1 MNEPTME
8 PAAESGWAK
17 AALRLATLTGLI
29 LAFAFAPPTDEP
41 LPPWLVILL
50 CLGAS
55 RVPSLYEGL
64 SAARDL
70 ELTLPFVAI
79 ALLGLG
85 RFASGGLLALG
96 AETCAAA
103 LLLASA
109 TGFVAALGSPTR
121 WRLALASLPLLAALT
136 FAWSLDRPFPVS
148 SGELVLALLLATATR
163 GRLRK

>member
-1 MNEPTME
+1 MNEPALE
-8 PAAESGWAK
+8 PVAGSGWAK
-17 AALRLATLTGLI
+17 AALRLATMAGLVM
-29 LAFAFAPPTDEP
+29 AFAFAPPTDEP

-70 ELTLPFVAI
+70 ELTLPFLAI
-79 ALLGLG
+79 ALVGLA
-85 RFASGGLLALG
+85 RFSSGGLLALG
-96 AETCAAA
+96 TETGAAA

-109 TGFVAALGSPTR
+109 TAFVAALGSPTR
-121 WRLALASLPLLAALT
+121 WRLALASLPLLAAMA
-136 FAWSLDRPFPVS
+136 FGWSIDLVFPVA